1 MTSRSCLSLCAV
13 LAAALAGD
21 VEVHAATQAKGSVQ
35 PPAPGPLAEQP
46 DPALYPRT
54 LSEIK
59 GILAALTPP
68 RNHWENLR
76 ESFLTRLKAQRYI
89 CGIPYENLKWSGQ
102 LEECVRLGVDA
113 FCMNNEASH
122 GPKKPAQMS
131 DEDFKKAQHGAGGNI
146 FAGLTDPVACVDG
159 WMYDSAF
166 GEFNAVG
173 HRRWCIHPGM
183 VEAAF
188 ATKGPFALMQFNCSG
203 PAPDWDYVAF
213 PARGYM
219 PMELN
224 YMGAATAW
232 SCSLNMGKY
241 QCPQKD
247 LAKVTV
253 QPLNEKLENLG
264 EPYPLDCLTVECQG
278 FGSGPAI
285 VFRPVGGFT
294 ADGFKMKHD
303 ARCRVTIT
311 GLQDKSN
318 KPAQIQYVVHFVD
331 LKKVPDS
338 PESRR
343 IVSEHLRKRLDTI
356 QAGADKVERWEALT
370 AFSAGELLAAADPAL
385 AKEAQESVAQLLKDA
400 VVRKEYDAALK
411 HTAVA
416 EMEQKA
422 AKQRSKNKKREDLI
436 AVAAAYRD
444 VARFFK
450 DTRAGRKSAAD
461 FERLSKDLGFAA
473 PPVAAAAPE
482 PVAAATA
489 AATAPAPSST
499 VPQPGVAPGKAAVS
513 TAVLEQWQ
521 ARLVKKLDALVKSG
535 AKLRLYQGGQPN
547 GEVRGAN
554 DTTLTVRIQG
564 NDLPMPWK
572 QLPLE
577 DRAALAKEMVKDD
590 DVEALVI
597 AAVFQLADGNAGA
610 AEDLFGKAA
619 VKDAGAVKDAKAA
632 LASP

>member
-1 MTSRSCLSLCAV
+1 MTAHPCRRWCIV
-13 LAAALAGD
+13 LAMALAAGAS
-21 VEVHAATQAKGSVQ
+21 VHAATPAKGSVP
-35 PPAPGPLAEQP
+35 PPAPSPLVEQP

-59 GILAALTPP
+59 GMLAALTPP
-68 RNHWENLR
+68 RNHWEHVQ

-89 CGIPYENLKWSGQ
+89 CGIPYENLKWSNQ
-102 LEECVRLGVDA
+102 LEECVRLGVEA

-183 VEAAF
+183 IEAAF

-203 PAPDWDYVAF
+203 PARDWDYVAF

-247 LAKVTV
+247 LVKVTV
-253 QPLNEKLENLG
+253 QPLNEKLEGLG

-294 ADGFKMKHD
+294 SDGFKMKHD

-331 LKKVPDS
+331 LKKVSDS

-343 IVSEHLRKRLDTI
+343 IVSDHLRKRLDAI
-356 QAGADKVERWEALT
+356 QAGSDKVEKWEALT
-370 AFSAGELLAAADPAL
+370 AFSSGEMLTSADPSL
-385 AKEAQESVAQLLKDA
+385 AKEAQEGIAQLLKDP
-400 VVRKEYDAALK
+400 VVRKEYEAALK
-411 HTAVA
+411 HDAVT

-422 AKQRSKNKKREDLI
+422 GKQKNKNRKREELI

-444 VARFFK
+444 VATFSK
-450 DTRAGRKSAAD
+450 GTRAGKKSAAD
-461 FERLSKDLGFAA
+461 FERLSKDLGLST
-473 PPVAAAAPE
+473 PS
-482 PVAAATA
+482 VAAATPEPAAPAPA
-489 AATAPAPSST
+489 AATAPPSRST
-499 VPQPGVAPGKAAVS
+499 APQPVLAPAKATVAP
-513 TAVLEQWQ
+513 AVLDQWQ
-521 ARLVKKLDALVKSG
+521 ARLVKKLDALARNG
-535 AKLRLYQGGQPN
+535 TKLRLHKAGQEN
-547 GEVRGAN
+547 GEIRGAN

-572 QLPLE
+572 QLSLA
-577 DRAALAKEMVKDD
+577 DRAALAKETVKDD
-590 DVEALVI
+590 DVEALLI
-597 AAVFQLADGNAGA
+597 AAVFQLADGNAGT

-619 VKDAGAVKDAKAA
+619 VKDAGAVKDAKAT